1 MHYRLE
7 GVMSFM
13 SRHVCTMT
21 YMNTATRACTA
32 TWAPTY
38 GLRAE
43 HMYVKKDDM
52 SSEAARA
59 HCTSGSPKRTYKHV
73 ASLKHVDRF
82 SLKQLNSP
90 ASAECRMQV
99 CRTSGCGVPTC
110 G

>member
-1 MHYRLE
+1 MYDDLYEYRHPRALPH
-7 GVMSFM
+7 GR
-13 SRHVCTMT
+13 RH
-21 YMNTATRACTA
+21 
-32 TWAPTY
+32 TY